1 MDELFAKA
9 PIKKVY
15 FKLALPVV
23 LDMMTTML
31 YNLIDTF
38 FVAQTGDTNLIAGV
52 TIGAPLFTFLI
63 AISDIF
69 GLGGSSVVSRLFGQK
84 KNNLGKCVS
93 SFSIW
98 GGIFAGLLITAILL
112 IFQRPIL
119 IMLGAKTATY
129 ADATAFYKP
138 IAIGASLIVVAVIPQ
153 NLIRTEGLA
162 FDAMLTSIS
171 GTILTIILDPIFL
184 FVLHMGAFGVA
195 LANVL
200 GYVLEDAYMAW
211 VILKRA
217 QYVNF
222 NPSLVKISG
231 KLIKEVVAIGIPGS
245 VTNFAQTFGMALLN
259 ASLAGYG
266 ADKVAAM
273 GIAQKIYNIVVMVI
287 VGFVFGAQ
295 PLIGYN
301 YGAQNWRRL
310 KDILHFD
317 ILVQVVYA
325 LITGGLLIIF
335 AKPIIALFMNQANIV
350 NAGSYMLITTTITT
364 PLVGLIMVYTT
375 VFQSVGKAG
384 AAFIMSISRQGV
396 IYFLAL
402 EALKLILGYHGIIWA
417 QAATDI
423 LTCLLGY
430 FIYSKSLD
438 LKDKLRKES

>member
-23 LDMMTTML
+23 LDMVTTML

-52 TIGAPLFTFLI
+52 TVGAPLFTFLI

-84 KNNLGKCVS
+84 KNDLGKRVS
-93 SFSIW
+93 SFNIW
-98 GGIFAGLLITAILL
+98 GGILAGLLITAILL

-119 IMLGAKTATY
+119 AMLGAKTATY
-129 ADATAFYKP
+129 ADAAAFYQP

-184 FVLHMGAFGVA
+184 FVLRMGAFGVA
-195 LANVL
+195 LANIL
-200 GYVLEDAYMAW
+200 GYVLEDVYMAW

-222 NPSLVKISG
+222 NPRLVKISA
-231 KLIKEVVAIGIPGS
+231 KLVKKVVTIGIPGS

-273 GIAQKIYNIVVMVI
+273 GIAQKIYNIVTLVI

-310 KDILHFD
+310 RNILRFD

-325 LITGGLLIIF
+325 FITGGLLIIF
-335 AKPIIALFMNQANIV
+335 AKPIIALFMNQGDIV
-350 NAGSYMLITTTITT
+350 NAGSYMLIATTITT
-364 PLVGLIMVYTT
+364 PLVGVIMVYTT

-438 LKDKLRKES
+438 LKGKLKKEL